1 MTLVDLMVQRHGH
14 FSSPFIGD
22 RQWVPAVNLTK
33 TRFLYW
39 PCFEVEDL
47 HAGVDVHT
55 ADVPH
60 GVVDSLPGE
69 QVVRVQPAPGR
80 LADEAGRG
88 AVRRLH
94 RHPRAESRDS
104 HSQIS
109 LSSHFCLLLLHHR
122 NLMFKA
128 SLKNVKYKRSDD
140 WGGSLFRAIFL
151 SLCSVYLPRVGFGA
165 WYGSAR
171 QHIIHWLLIVDL
183 LRMISENWTHPEVS
197 ALFTIDMTLS

>member
-1 MTLVDLMVQRHGH
+1 MTPVHFMVQRHCH

-33 TRFLYW
+33 TRSLYW

-88 AVRRLH
+88 PVRRLH

-109 LSSHFCLLLLHHR
+109 PSSHFCLLRKIQEKNGLL
-122 NLMFKA
+122 
-128 SLKNVKYKRSDD
+128 LKVQFLVFYWLYPSYKR
-140 WGGSLFRAIFL
+140 AITPMF
-151 SLCSVYLPRVGFGA
+151 F
-165 WYGSAR
+165 
-171 QHIIHWLLIVDL
+171 
-183 LRMISENWTHPEVS
+183 
-197 ALFTIDMTLS
+197 